1 MSIRTLIFISTHASF
16 LEIFAQFG
24 FMLGT
29 LTVVF
34 FMLELAEITLSALV
48 FEVISANSLSLQ
60 FEKLV
65 HFAFAADIDTQIWR
79 LH

>member
-1 MSIRTLIFISTHASF
+1 
-16 LEIFAQFG
+16 
-24 FMLGT
+24 MLGT